1 MIYNIKKIMNTLFK
15 IIGKRIA
22 QKRRLLKYSQEKL
35 AEIAGLH
42 RTYIGFIERGEKE
55 VRIATLLKITKVLKI
70 KLEELFKD
78 F

>member
-1 MIYNIKKIMNTLFK
+1 MNTLFK

-35 AEIAGLH
+35 AEFAGLH

-55 VRIATLLKITKVLKI
+55 VRITTLLKITKVLKI

>member
-1 MIYNIKKIMNTLFK
+1 MNTLFK

-35 AEIAGLH
+35 AELAGLH

-55 VRIATLLKITKVLKI
+55 VRITTLLKITKILKI

>member
-1 MIYNIKKIMNTLFK
+1 MNTLFK

-35 AEIAGLH
+35 AELAGLH

-55 VRIATLLKITKVLKI
+55 VRIATLLKVTKVLKM